1 MALGWGQLSSST
13 QVMWWDSAE
22 GMKTDFSLF
31 HALRDVIGA
40 DAAYRLA
47 TFDKWNADASALRE
61 YAHELAMAL
70 IEAKKT
76 LIEAKKIR

>member
-1 MALGWGQLSSST
+1 
-13 QVMWWDSAE
+13 
-22 GMKTDFSLF
+22 MKTDFSLF

-47 TFDKWNADASALRE
+47 TFDKWNADVVQLRE

-70 IEAKKT
+70 IESKKGAT
-76 LIEAKKIR
+76 P